1 MDSAE
6 TANETTPLLE
16 AQHDAV
22 KAPTPLPKAQLAILC
37 AIRLMDPLTFTQIF
51 PYINQFLTSLKLV
64 PDESQIGFYSGLVE
78 SSFALFQLLFIY
90 QWARISD
97 MVGRRPVIII
107 GTTGL
112 SISTILFGLTSNL
125 PQILI
130 ARCLAGTFSG
140 TAAVL
145 HSVLG
150 ELTDQSN
157 QAIAF
162 PIYGLFW
169 PLGSIVGPLIG
180 GTLANPADKFPRIFG
195 SVSFLIRH
203 PYFLPCLFSGL
214 VAFAMAI
221 FAYFF
226 LDETLHRHSDINGEI
241 DSKTD
246 DDLEPPT
253 TPTTTYGALGA
264 STTSPTSIPTGAH
277 THSEPETHP
286 ATVAHNARVHRSKA
300 TLLAAQDPHVTV
312 RELSMR
318 QLFAIPII
326 GALCLSGCALCFVAT
341 AFDAVFVL
349 FCYTPIESGG
359 LSFNTSQIGYALAI
373 AGSSSIIIQLTIFPS
388 LLRRFSITGLYNVF
402 MFLWPITF
410 AAMPILHFTIAPG
423 GEAPGPKRLALV
435 WTEIVFLMVLSRLG
449 CLAYSVSL
457 ILCKEHSPAPTALA
471 KTNGLVLLG
480 MCLARAGAPAFVSSV
495 FAWSIKYHV
504 LGGYLWI
511 IVMVLVCLL
520 GCSLSKRIAHPQ
532 GYVGP
537 PVI

>member
-1 MDSAE
+1 MA
-6 TANETTPLLE
+6 TADPVNETTPLLALE
-16 AQHDAV
+16 AQENDL
-22 KAPTPLPKAQLAILC
+22 KRPTPLPKIQLAILC

-51 PYINQFLTSLKLV
+51 PYINQFLTSLNLV

-97 MVGRRPVIII
+97 LVGRRPVIVI
-107 GTTGL
+107 GTAGL
-112 SISTILFGLTSNL
+112 SISTILLGLTSNL

-157 QAIAF
+157 QAVAF

-180 GTLANPADKFPRIFG
+180 GTLANPAEKFPDLFG
-195 SVSFLIRH
+195 SVAFLIH
-203 PYFLPCLFSGL
+203 YPYFLPCCFSGL
-214 VAFAMAI
+214 IALVMALL
-221 FAYFF
+221 AYFF
-226 LDETLHRHSDINGEI
+226 LNEVGQLHH
-241 DSKTD
+241 
-246 DDLEPPT
+246 LEPPT
-253 TPTTTYGALGA
+253 TPPTTYGALGHT
-264 STTSPTSIPTGAH
+264 STTSPTSIPTGTHAH
-277 THSEPETHP
+277 NEPETHP
-286 ATVAHNARVHRSKA
+286 ATIAHNARVHRNKA
-300 TLLAAQDPHVTV
+300 TLLAAQVPGTNVK
-312 RELSMR
+312 ELSMR
-318 QLFAIPII
+318 DLFSIPII
-326 GALCLSGCALCFVAT
+326 GALCLSGCALCFIAT

-359 LSFNTSQIGYALAI
+359 LSFNTSQIGCALAI
-373 AGSSSIIIQLTIFPS
+373 AGSSSILIQLIIFPS
-388 LLRRFSITGLYNVF
+388 LLRRFSHAKLYNFF
-402 MFLWPITF
+402 MLLWPITF
-410 AAMPILHFTIAPG
+410 AAMPILRLTIISGSSGASG
-423 GEAPGPKRLALV
+423 TTRLAFV
-435 WTEIVFLMVLSRLG
+435 WTEIVALMALSRFG

-457 ILCKEHSPAPTALA
+457 ILCKDHAPAPTALA

-480 MCLARAGAPAFVSSV
+480 MCMARAGAPAFVSSV
-495 FAWSIKYHV
+495 FAWSVKYHI
-504 LGGYLWI
+504 LGGYFWI
-511 IVMVLVCLL
+511 IIMVTICLL

-537 PVI
+537 AIM